1 MNISEED
8 EEVHGNA
15 PPVRSVVN
23 AALAKMLREESL
35 LVSLVQA
42 QAPPPRHARLRLNM
56 ILTNFFSSKLVLPHL
71 GLLLD
76 EVL

>member
-42 QAPPPRHARLRLNM
+42 
-56 ILTNFFSSKLVLPHL
+56 
-71 GLLLD
+71 
-76 EVL
+76 